1 MPSNVQSSWFELLIS
16 SSILRLFCT
25 PGVAYLLQEL
35 GIITPA
41 TKVAGASSGALLSL
55 GLCSGLSPQAF
66 TNITQQLCNTCRQH
80 GNCQGTLG
88 AAVASCIPQILPP
101 DAYQQCSKRAYMSI
115 TTGPFPATTYP
126 PSNLFVSEYS
136 SNDDLAAAASAS
148 SYIPLWSG
156 KKAPTTTFRG
166 MPAYDGFFSNSQ
178 PCPPSVKACIK
189 INSKTPP
196 W

>member
-1 MPSNVQSSWFELLIS
+1 M
-16 SSILRLFCT
+16 
-25 PGVAYLLQEL
+25 

-41 TKVAGASSGALLSL
+41 TKIAGASSGALLSL
-55 GLCSGLSPQAF
+55 GLCSGLPSARF
-66 TNITQQLCNTCRQH
+66 KDITQVLCNTCRQN

-101 DAYQQCSKRAYMSI
+101 DAYKRCSSRAYMSI
-115 TTGPFPATTYP
+115 STGPFPSLKYP
-126 PSNLFVSEYS
+126 PSNLIVSEFS
-136 SNDDLAAAASAS
+136 SNEDLAAASVAS

-156 KKAPTTTFRG
+156 KMAPTTTFRG
-166 MPAYDGFFSNSQ
+166 MQAYDGFFSNSQ